1 VRFGRLILASLA
13 PLIGLSALTAVMATG
28 PAVSNDISNGHK
40 SNSLTRF
47 LLSVVTPMA
56 ESSVLSDRAERPSPQ
71 AVLPFTA
78 LAETPFRHSVWM
90 VSSQTVLPFSPRS
103 QHRSQLRC

>member
-28 PAVSNDISNGHK
+28 PVVSNEQK
-40 SNSLTRF
+40 SNSLTRL

-56 ESSVLSDRAERPSPQ
+56 ESSALNVQAERPSPQ
-71 AVLPFTA
+71 AVLPIAA
-78 LAETPFRHSVWM
+78 LSDTPLRHSVWM
-90 VSSQTVLPFSPRS
+90 VSSQSVVPFSPRS